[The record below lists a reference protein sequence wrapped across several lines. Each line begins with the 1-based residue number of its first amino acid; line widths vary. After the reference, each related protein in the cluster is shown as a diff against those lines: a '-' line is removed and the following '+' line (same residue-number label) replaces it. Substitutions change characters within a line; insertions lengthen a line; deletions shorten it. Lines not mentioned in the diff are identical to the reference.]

1 MFELSLFKLCVKW
14 LKIYIYFIDFIYLF
28 ICLLCF
34 GGHTRGSEENC
45 RSWFILSIMRILGIK
60 PDLQAWQEDPL
71 LAEPSCHSYQVIVF
85 FSVDHGNS
93 DHNVNTRTKGTVN
106 QFCPDFTHE
115 TPVKESQVKPLSSGL
130 SVFFPVRG
138 HPCFPLCFHLM
149 AGTSAYWESS
159 ACQHHLGTNR
169 YLSLVLSDVVVVIM
183 KWIIRTLLRKKSS
196 RVLGKRVKQGGW
208 FCHGDECSPQGGVGV
223 LTRGS
228 HSVDEFY
235 ENPQVWW
242 SRLDRN

>member
-1 MFELSLFKLCVKW
+1 MWERKCLEKIEKLAKIPNILKKKKKINLLGFSGVNIEWLCLNFLCLSCVSSD
-14 LKIYIYFIDFIYLF
+14 LRFISILLTLSNYLF
-28 ICLLCF
+28 IVF
-34 GGHTRGSEENC
+34 RGEHTRGSEENC
-45 RSWFILSIMRILGIK
+45 RSWFILSIMQILGVK

-115 TPVKESQVKPLSSGL
+115 SPVKESQVKPLSSGL
-130 SVFFPVRG
+130 PVFFPVRE

-149 AGTSAYWESS
+149 AGTSAFWESS

-169 YLSLVLSDVVVVIM
+169 YLSLVLSDIVVVIM

-196 RVLGKRVKQGGW
+196 RVLG
-208 FCHGDECSPQGGVGV
+208 
-223 LTRGS
+223 
-228 HSVDEFY
+228 
-235 ENPQVWW
+235 
-242 SRLDRN
+242 